1 VLGLALTLLLAG
13 CGLGPTG
20 GPADEGD
27 GLAGGVSVADSEV
40 KNPLPP
46 DSASTPAGL
55 VTDFLRAASG
65 GQRPATD
72 RVKAFLTENAL
83 QSYALQS
90 WRDPVN
96 PDNPQLSIIRVVGGP
111 SANKLPVG
119 NRTPVEVNYQ
129 TVGTLNDQG
138 RVDVLQEL
146 QAGTMTVWVVPDERN
161 PSNLRVDEIEFF
173 DAQPPPGL
181 MLSDDALTEYYRI
194 QPVYFWDQSYSALV
208 PDLRYLP
215 LTITPD
221 LRANRVVQ
229 WLVAGPSPWLAGA
242 QKLPLGT
249 APEQVVTENGK
260 LVVRFN
266 AEVAAG
272 GSERLE
278 SLRRLLFQLQWSLRT
293 NTTPAL
299 ELRID
304 NKVERPANDVD
315 YLPFN
320 LTSGYGTSGQRYD
333 IGPDQKVVANPPSAA
348 AQAVLAAPENQS
360 VVWAAIGGGGT
371 IAAYVRLDVNGRRRL
386 WLLRGGKA
394 DEVALN
400 PSTTMGRP
408 VFVSPAGAHLLI
420 TSGGRLYS
428 VSTVDGTVTD
438 MTRNITG
445 ITAVSASP
453 DGRRVAFVANG
464 RVYVAPLLVDNVLTM
479 DSNVRPIL
487 SGQTATAVAWT
498 NEVWLNVVGSAG
510 GTSAMWRVT
519 ADGVV
524 ARSLT
529 ESLLGATV
537 TDIVAYPSWP
547 SRVTSDVYVM
557 NPQVVVYLYLNSLTQ
572 ESTLHAPFFG
582 T

>member
-1 VLGLALTLLLAG
+1 V
-13 CGLGPTG
+13 
-20 GPADEGD
+20 
-27 GLAGGVSVADSEV
+27 
-40 KNPLPP
+40 
-46 DSASTPAGL
+46 
-55 VTDFLRAASG
+55 
-65 GQRPATD
+65 
-72 RVKAFLTENAL
+72 
-83 QSYALQS
+83 
-90 WRDPVN
+90 
-96 PDNPQLSIIRVVGGP
+96 
-111 SANKLPVG
+111 
-119 NRTPVEVNYQ
+119 
-129 TVGTLNDQG
+129 
-138 RVDVLQEL
+138 
-146 QAGTMTVWVVPDERN
+146 
-161 PSNLRVDEIEFF
+161 
-173 DAQPPPGL
+173 
-181 MLSDDALTEYYRI
+181 
-194 QPVYFWDQSYSALV
+194 
-208 PDLRYLP
+208 P

-229 WLVAGPSPWLAGA
+229 WLVAGPSPWLVAAA
-242 QKLPLGT
+242 QPLPLGS
-249 APEQVVTENGK
+249 ASEPVVTENGK
-260 LVVRFN
+260 LVVKFN

-272 GSERLE
+272 PE

-299 ELRID
+299 ELRVD
-304 NKVERPANDVD
+304 NKVETPANDVE
-315 YLPFN
+315 YLQFN

-360 VVWAAIGGGGT
+360 VVSAAIAGGGT
-371 IAAYVRLDVNGRRRL
+371 IAAYVRQDGPRRHL
-386 WLLRGGKA
+386 WVLRGGGA
-394 DEVALN
+394 SEVGLN

-420 TSGGRLYS
+420 TSGGRLFS
-428 VSTVDGTVTD
+428 VSTVDGFVTD

-464 RVYVAPLLVDNVLTM
+464 NVYVSPLILSDNVLTM
-479 DSNVRPIL
+479 GSSPRPIL
-487 SGQTATAVAWT
+487 SGQIAAAVAWT

-510 GTSAMWRVT
+510 GASAMWRVT

-524 ARSLT
+524 ARNLT

-537 TDIVAYPSWP
+537 SDIVAYPSWP

-557 NPQVVVYLYLNSLTQ
+557 NPQAVVYLYLNSLTQ